1 MNGLHGTFDY
11 SARGAAIDAIAA
23 RGRALACNVSP
34 QIGVGVQHIGYVA
47 LRGLEARIA
56 AEFTQSERLQQLRKI
71 ESFADRLH
79 DVRGQ
84 GEVAELVFGPSAHHH
99 TVTLGSRW
107 AGISRVDA
115 RRILAICLTAQATR
129 RIAVLDAN
137 ESASDASDEF
147 LALDDVAW
155 TAHRPRWSIGHE
167 DNRWRLLRVA
177 PLLAVLHVSAAGC
190 NGPAGLLAEFRAAD
204 DAALS
209 WALEKCG
216 PDSLVGALFHTGL
229 CEAKLRELSNDPAS
243 WASLPAQ
250 LQRLLLMFDGLSR
263 DERNSYR
270 EIILGAA
277 RAAATAARE
286 RVLFSR
292 RGSLEAERQAL
303 DDIAQLVRLPSMH
316 ADATSTA
323 WA

>member
-1 MNGLHGTFDY
+1 MNGLHGTVDY
-11 SARGAAIDAIAA
+11 SVRGAAIAAIAA

-34 QIGVGVQHIGYVA
+34 QIGLGVQHIGYIA
-47 LRGLEARIA
+47 FKGLESCIA
-56 AEFTQSERLQQLRKI
+56 AEFTQCERLQRLRAI

-84 GEVAELVFGPSAHHH
+84 SEVAEMVFGPVAHHH
-99 TVTLGSRW
+99 TVSLGSKW

-115 RRILAICLTAQATR
+115 RRILAICLTTQATR
-129 RIAVLDAN
+129 RIAILDAD
-137 ESASDASDEF
+137 ETASDTSGEF
-147 LALDDVAW
+147 LALDDMSWA
-155 TAHRPRWSIGHE
+155 AHRPRWSVSH
-167 DNRWRLLRVA
+167 DDCRWRLLRVA
-177 PLLAVLHVSAAGC
+177 PLLAVLHVSVAGS

-229 CEAKLRELSNDPAS
+229 CEGKLRELANDPAS
-243 WASLPAQ
+243 WGALPAQ

-263 DERNSYR
+263 DERQSYR

-303 DDIAQLVRLPSMH
+303 EDIAQVVRLPSMH
-316 ADATSTA
+316 ADVTSTA
-323 WA
+323 SA

>member
-1 MNGLHGTFDY
+1 MNGLHGTVDY
-11 SARGAAIDAIAA
+11 SARGAAIQAIAA

-34 QIGVGVQHIGYVA
+34 QIGVGVQYIGYVA
-47 LRGLEARIA
+47 LKGLEACIA
-56 AEFTQSERLQQLRKI
+56 AEFTQSERLQRLRRI
-71 ESFADRLH
+71 ESFAERLH

-84 GEVAELVFGPSAHHH
+84 SEVAELVFGPAAHHH

-107 AGISRVDA
+107 AGVSRVDA

-129 RIAVLDAN
+129 RIGVLDA
-137 ESASDASDEF
+137 EETPREASGEICEP
-147 LALDDVAW
+147 DDVSWA
-155 TAHRPRWSIGHE
+155 AHRPRWPIDHE
-167 DNRWRLLRVA
+167 DSRWRLLRIA

-229 CEAKLRELSNDPAS
+229 CETKLRELSNDPAS

-250 LQRLLLMFDGLSR
+250 LQRLLLLFDSLSR

-270 EIILGAA
+270 EIVLGAA

-292 RGSLEAERQAL
+292 RGSLEAERHAL
-303 DDIAQLVRLPSMH
+303 EDIAQLVRLPSMH